1 MAKVKRQMIIIDEDK
16 CNGCGLCIPA
26 CPEGALQIINE
37 KAVLVKESYCDGLG
51 ACLGDCPE
59 DALSVEEI
67 LVDEYDEQKVI
78 ETLKEKSPELVDKH
92 FEHMRTH
99 KMKTMSPLSCPS
111 AQMMAWDNTRQPQE
125 STAHQQSQLRQWPV
139 QLHLVPPSAPY
150 FKDADIAVIATCV
163 PFSYANLH
171 QHYIKGKAIAIA
183 CPKLD
188 NIEPYLDKLTQIIN
202 TAKPRSIE
210 VIYMEV
216 PCCTG
221 LMYLVM
227 QAIKDSGWDVSFMA
241 TKIGIKGDLLDKQDI
256 DIKAIQENIKDV

>member
-1 MAKVKRQMIIIDEDK
+1 MAKAKRQMIKIDEEK

-26 CPEGALQIINE
+26 CPEGALQIING

-59 DALSVEEI
+59 DALSVEER

-92 FEHMRTH
+92 FEHMKTH

-111 AQMMAWDNTRQPQE
+111 AQMMAWNDTNQTQE
-125 STAHQQSQLRQWPV
+125 STVQQQSQLRQWPV

-150 FKDADIAVIATCV
+150 FKEADIAIIATCV
-163 PFSYANLH
+163 PFSYANFH
-171 QHYIKGKAIAIA
+171 QDYIKGNAVAIA

-188 NIEPYLDKLTQIIN
+188 NTEPYLDKLTQIIT
-202 TAKPRSIE
+202 TAKPRSME

-221 LMYLVM
+221 LVYLVM
-227 QAIKDSGWDVSFMA
+227 QAIKDSGQDIPLKVS
-241 TKIGIKGDLLDKQDI
+241 KIGVKGDLLDKQEI
-256 DIKAIQENIKDV
+256 DAQTV